1 MNRQDFSIIFNKI
14 KGGCLI
20 IEQADELS
28 DQSVAIIEKVVSS
41 DNQDV
46 AIVLESL
53 QDEMHKF
60 WKKHRELRGHFLNV
74 INVSKYNEMEL
85 VTLAKGYIEKKGYEL
100 SPEGAIAL
108 KNYFKRHV
116 DRGEVV
122 NYEDVMNVVDR
133 GIANLDERNMKNLFM
148 TVLDN
153 KYEEASM
160 FRLIADDF
168 KNI

>member
-1 MNRQDFSIIFNKI
+1 M
-14 KGGCLI
+14 
-20 IEQADELS
+20 
-28 DQSVAIIEKVVSS
+28 SS